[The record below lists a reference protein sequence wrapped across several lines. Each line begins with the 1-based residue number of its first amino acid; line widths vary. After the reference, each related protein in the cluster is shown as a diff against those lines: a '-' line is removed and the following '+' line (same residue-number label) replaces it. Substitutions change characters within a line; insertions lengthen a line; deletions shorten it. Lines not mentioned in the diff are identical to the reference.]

1 MVAEAINKITKMS
14 EDLLY
19 QVAITFI
26 EKVGPVKAKQLIS
39 YCGSVKAV
47 FEANKKSLLKIPSIG
62 PRMAEHICNK
72 TAFRQ
77 AEEELRFIEKA
88 GIQTF
93 FYLDQKYPERLKPF
107 PDAPVMLYFKGNTT
121 FNADRVI
128 AIVGTRTPSKL
139 GIANC
144 EELLEQILPFQPLIV
159 SGLAYGV
166 DICAHRKCVD
176 LGIPNI
182 GVLGHGLQR
191 IYPAT
196 HRGVAEK
203 MIENGG
209 LLTEFHSK
217 TLPDREHFPMRNRII
232 AAMCDALIVIE
243 TNVKGGSV
251 ISAKLANG
259 YNKDVFAFPGRV
271 NDTKSKGCNMLI
283 KSHQAS
289 LIETVNDLVYVM
301 RWNKGEKPTFI
312 QKQLFYDLGEDEK
325 YIVDLLRQEES
336 LHIDQLMFATKKTNS
351 EMVALL
357 LEMEFNGI
365 LKSLPGK
372 HYMLII

>member
-1 MVAEAINKITKMS
+1 
-14 EDLLY
+14 
-19 QVAITFI
+19 
-26 EKVGPVKAKQLIS
+26 
-39 YCGSVKAV
+39 
-47 FEANKKSLLKIPSIG
+47 
-62 PRMAEHICNK
+62 
-72 TAFRQ
+72 
-77 AEEELRFIEKA
+77 
-88 GIQTF
+88 
-93 FYLDQKYPERLKPF
+93 
-107 PDAPVMLYFKGNTT
+107 
-121 FNADRVI
+121 
-128 AIVGTRTPSKL
+128 
-139 GIANC
+139 
-144 EELLEQILPFQPLIV
+144 
-159 SGLAYGV
+159 
-166 DICAHRKCVD
+166 
-176 LGIPNI
+176 
-182 GVLGHGLQR
+182 
-191 IYPAT
+191 
-196 HRGVAEK
+196 
-203 MIENGG
+203 

-289 LIETVNDLVYVM
+289 LIETVNDVVYVM